1 MMMKKTG
8 ILAMAFIFALFSFQ
22 TAWTQDEVKTDDDQ
36 KGYRFTEGIRLNCT
50 PVKNQYRSGTCW
62 SYSGLSFLES
72 ELLNQDKGTY
82 DLSEAF
88 IIRMAY
94 DDKAERYV
102 RWHGNLNF
110 GGGGAFHDVTH
121 VIGKYGIVPNEV
133 YDGLVI
139 GEEHFVHGEMDEVF
153 EQYIDG
159 VIENKNRKLTPVWDD
174 GFEGLLDAYL
184 GAYPETFT
192 WEGREYTPH
201 TFAES
206 LGLDMDQYVEITSY
220 THHPFYEK
228 FILEVPDNWMLDE
241 VYNVPVDEMMEII
254 DNSLEMGHTVAWAA
268 DVSEKGFSWSNG
280 VAIVPDEE
288 KPDLSGTEKEKWE
301 KLTDSEKR
309 KMLYSFEEPVKEKTI
324 TQEMRQKAFNNY
336 TTTDDH
342 GMEIVGRAKDQN
354 GNTFYIVK
362 NSWGTEGHIYDGFFY
377 ASEPFVKYKTM
388 DIMVNK
394 EVIPR
399 NIRRKLDL

>member
-1 MMMKKTG
+1 MMKKTG
-8 ILAMAFIFALFSFQ
+8 ILAMAFIFVHFSFQ
-22 TAWTQDEVKTDDDQ
+22 TAWAQDEAKKNDEQ
-36 KGYRFTEGIRLNCT
+36 KGYQFTEEIRLNCT

-72 ELLNQDKGTY
+72 ELLNQDKGTH

-94 DDKAERYV
+94 GDKADRYV

-121 VIGKYGIVPNEV
+121 VIDRYGIVPDEV

-192 WEGREYTPH
+192 WEGREYTPQ

-241 VYNVPVDEMMEII
+241 VYNVPMEEMMEII
-254 DNSLEMGHTVAWAA
+254 NNSLEKGHTVAWAA

-301 KLTDSEKR
+301 KLTNSEKR

-324 TQEMRQKAFNNY
+324 TQEMRQEAFNNY